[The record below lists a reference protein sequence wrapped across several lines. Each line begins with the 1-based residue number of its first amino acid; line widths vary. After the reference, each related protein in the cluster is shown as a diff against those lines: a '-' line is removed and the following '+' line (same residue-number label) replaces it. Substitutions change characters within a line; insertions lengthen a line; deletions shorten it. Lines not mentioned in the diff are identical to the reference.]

1 MAYWCYRPPT
11 GRIPELPVTAPLRSL
26 GLAAITAISL
36 LLSAATPVA
45 YYSHTD
51 TAVANRTL
59 QAASDR
65 NWSAQPIGDLVG
77 TVGRH
82 FLGWPYQA
90 KTLELPGPE
99 RLVVDLSGVDCT
111 TFVETSLAM
120 ARTIKLGQFSFD
132 GFLRELQTIRYR
144 DGRIAGYPSRLHY
157 FSDWL
162 YDNTRK
168 GVVTEITDTLGGE
181 AQALSLSFMTQHP
194 QAYMQMQDPGNVTA
208 MRAFEAAI
216 SGRPHF
222 QLPKE
227 RIAQAESRIESGD
240 VIALVTTVPGLDIAH
255 VGLAVRENDG
265 RIHFLNAPMVG
276 AQVEI
281 SREPLADLLKDRKGY
296 SGIRVARPMAPIPV
310 PPAAT
315 PSAKAPSN

>member
-1 MAYWCYRPPT
+1 MSKT
-11 GRIPELPVTAPLRSL
+11 TSGRSPLRR
-26 GLAAITAISL
+26 LALAVMAGVV
-36 LLSAATPVA
+36 LSAAAKGAPA
-45 YYSHTD
+45 PFYGHAD

-59 QAASDR
+59 QAAHDR
-65 NWSAQPIGDLVG
+65 TWSAQPIGELVA
-77 TVGRH
+77 TVGRY
-82 FLGWPYQA
+82 FLGWPYKA
-90 KTLELPGPE
+90 KTLERPGEE

-120 ARTIKLGQFSFD
+120 ARTIKLGQYHFD
-132 GFLRELQTIRYR
+132 GFMRELQTIRYR
-144 DGRIAGYPSRLHY
+144 DGQIAGYPSRLHY

-162 YDNTRK
+162 SDNTRK

-181 AQALSLSFMTQHP
+181 AQALTLSFMTQHP
-194 QAYMQMQDPGNVTA
+194 QAYPQMQDPGNVTA

-216 SGRPHF
+216 SLRPHF

-227 RIAQAESRIESGD
+227 KIAQAESRIETGD

-265 RIHFLNAPMVG
+265 RIHFLNAPMAG

-281 SREPLADLLKDRKGY
+281 SREPLADLLKGRKGY
-296 SGIRVARPMAPIPV
+296 SGIRVARPLAPV
-310 PPAAT
+310 PTLPAAT
-315 PSAKAPSN
+315 PSAKAPSD